1 MRTKAGTPDSS
12 QTRRDAAARGGEMQ
26 GANEL
31 GLDVMSPAR
40 THAHGGMSV
49 QAMSVQAKVYGGTVT
64 QMRTARACP

>member
-1 MRTKAGTPDSS
+1 
-12 QTRRDAAARGGEMQ
+12 MQ